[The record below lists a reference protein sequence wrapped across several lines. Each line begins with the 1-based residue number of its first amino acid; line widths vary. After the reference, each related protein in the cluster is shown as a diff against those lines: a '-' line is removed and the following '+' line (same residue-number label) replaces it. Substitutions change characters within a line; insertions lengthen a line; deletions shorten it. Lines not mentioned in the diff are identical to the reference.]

1 MKITFWGAAQTVTGS
16 MHEVAAGGERFLLDC
31 GTYQGRRQQAREINS
46 KFPFQV
52 KDVAAVM
59 LSHAHIDHSGNLPT
73 LVKNGYDRPI
83 YTSPATADLCEPL
96 LQDSGFIQEKDA
108 AFLNKRSW
116 RRKAL
121 LGDGDVDREVE
132 PIYTADDAAKVLPL
146 FHRTLL
152 HTPMDVGNKLTYET
166 FEAGHLLGSTTMVL
180 EGEGVRLC
188 FSGDVGRPNLPIIPD
203 PEPCPAAD
211 YLIMEST
218 YGGRLHEA
226 LERVADKLAKT
237 VVRTCERGGK
247 IIVPAFALG
256 RTQQLILLLHQLVRA
271 DRIPSIPIFIDSPLA
286 IKTTSVFRAHKDAR
300 DAETNEFSTRGDDPF
315 SFPRLQYVQDAAQSK
330 ALNDLRGPFMVIS
343 ASGMCEAGRILHH
356 LRNNIEDPRNTI
368 LITGYQAE
376 HTLGRKIV
384 EKQREVPIFGDPMR
398 LRAEVVKLNELSG
411 HADQQELL
419 AWMKPAVPGL
429 KKVFLVH
436 GEPAGQHALAK
447 AIESLYGIPVV
458 IPARGDSFVL

>member
-1 MKITFWGAAQTVTGS
+1 
-16 MHEVAAGGERFLLDC
+16 MHEAAAGGERFLLDC

-46 KFPFQV
+46 KFPFPV
-52 KDVAAVM
+52 PDVAAVM

-73 LVKNGYDRPI
+73 LVKSGYTGPI
-83 YTSPATADLCEPL
+83 YTSPATADLCDPL

-108 AFLNKRSW
+108 MFLNKRSW

-121 LGDGDVDREVE
+121 LGDSDNGQPIE
-132 PIYTADDAAKVLPL
+132 PLYNSDDAAKVLPL
-146 FHRTLL
+146 FQRTLL
-152 HTPMDVGNKLTYET
+152 HTPMQVGKALTYET
-166 FEAGHLLGSTTMVL
+166 FEAGHLLGSTTMLL
-180 EGEGVRLC
+180 ESEGVKLC

-203 PEPCPAAD
+203 PESCPAAD

-218 YGGRLHEA
+218 YGGRLHQD
-226 LERVADKLAKT
+226 LEHVADKLANT
-237 VVRTCERGGK
+237 INRTCARGGK

-256 RTQQLILLLHQLVRA
+256 RTQQLILLLHQLTRA

-286 IKTTSVFRAHKDAR
+286 LKTTSVFRAHKDAR
-300 DAETNEFSTRGDDPF
+300 DAETNEFAGRGEDPF
-315 SFPRLQYVQDAAQSK
+315 SFPRLKYVQDVAESK
-330 ALNDLRGPFMVIS
+330 ALNDLRGPFIVIS

-356 LRNNIEDPRNTI
+356 LRNNIENPRNTI

-384 EKQREVPIFGDPMR
+384 DKQREVPIFGDPMQ

-419 AWMKPAVPGL
+419 AWMKPATKGL

-436 GEPAGQHALAK
+436 GEPLGQQALAK

>member
-1 MKITFWGAAQTVTGS
+1 

-46 KFPFQV
+46 KFPFPV
-52 KDVAAVM
+52 PSVAAVM

-73 LVKNGYDRPI
+73 LVKSGYNGPI
-83 YTSPATADLCEPL
+83 YTSPATADLCDPL

-108 AFLNKRSW
+108 MFLNKRTW

-121 LGDGDVDREVE
+121 LGDGDNGQPIE
-132 PIYTADDAAKVLPL
+132 PLYNADDAVKVLPL
-146 FHRTLL
+146 FQRTLL
-152 HTPMDVGNKLTYET
+152 HTPMQVGKALTYET
-166 FEAGHLLGSTTMVL
+166 FEAGHLLGSTTMLL
-180 EGEGVRLC
+180 ESEGVRLC

-203 PEPCPAAD
+203 PESCPPAD

-218 YGGRLHEA
+218 YGGRLHQD
-226 LERVADKLAKT
+226 LEHVADKLANT
-237 VVRTCERGGK
+237 ISRTCARGGK

-256 RTQQLILLLHQLVRA
+256 RTQQLILLLHQLTRA

-286 IKTTSVFRAHKDAR
+286 LKTTSVFRAHKDAR
-300 DAETNEFSTRGDDPF
+300 DAETNEFSGRGEDPF
-315 SFPRLQYVQDAAQSK
+315 SFPRLKYVQDVAESK
-330 ALNDLRGPFMVIS
+330 ALNDLRGPFIVIS

-356 LRNNIEDPRNTI
+356 LRNNIENPRNTI

-384 EKQREVPIFGDPMR
+384 DKQREVPIFGDPMQ

-419 AWMKPAVPGL
+419 TWMKPAAKGL

-436 GEPAGQHALAK
+436 GEPVGQQSLAK

-458 IPARGDSFVL
+458 IPARGDSFAL